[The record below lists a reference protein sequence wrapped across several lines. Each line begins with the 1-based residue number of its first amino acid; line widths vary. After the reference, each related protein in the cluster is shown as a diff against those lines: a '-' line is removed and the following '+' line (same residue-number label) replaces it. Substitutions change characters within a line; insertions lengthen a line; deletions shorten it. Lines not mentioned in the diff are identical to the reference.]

1 MKTWKEKAED
11 SGAIITVEGNRA
23 KVYMPS
29 HKVMAG
35 DEVSR
40 GGGQQAVEAC
50 CKAIMQHIEQGE
62 AMSVKLTWENR
73 YA

>member
-29 HKVMAG
+29 HKVMAW
-35 DEVSR
+35 DEVSQ
-40 GGGQQAVEAC
+40 GGGHQAVEAC
-50 CKAIMQHIEQGE
+50 CKAIVQHIEKK
-62 AMSVKLTWENR
+62 SN
-73 YA
+73 

>member
-29 HKVMAG
+29 RKVMAR
-35 DEVSR
+35 DEVS
-40 GGGQQAVEAC
+40 GGGGHQAVEAC
-50 CKAIMQHIEQGE
+50 CKAIMQHIEKK
-62 AMSVKLTWENR
+62 SN
-73 YA
+73 